1 MANEDTVGNQSIL
14 VQPWPSIDDLYP
26 LEEAEESTSLCPEC
40 QFNSGS
46 LVSILVYSALFVC
59 ATVGNVPVFLS
70 LIRNRHRKS
79 RIKLMMLNL
88 AIADLIVTFIFIPVE
103 IFWRLMVQWKAGV
116 LMCKVFQVVR
126 AFGPYL
132 SSTII
137 ICISLDR
144 YFAVLHPLK
153 VHDAQRRGKIM
164 IFLAW
169 FVSLTWSLPQAVVY
183 EVEGHPYIKDFY
195 QCVTFN
201 FFTNAPQQRVYV
213 LFGLL
218 LQYGIPLV
226 IIIWCYCKILL
237 EICHRST
244 DGELTTRTGRPTN
257 LRVQYRQ
264 VVRLRRSVPSNVEC
278 ITRTRNRTLRL
289 TVIIVLTFFWCWTPY
304 VTMVVWYQI
313 DTEGATKLN
322 EYLQNA
328 LFMFAVSNSCVNPLL
343 YGSYA
348 KSNWTRFFARCLGI
362 GAHKDGADGGSVAG
376 EPGQLERNISSHFRQ
391 TIIVTSRGSSH
402 RSKILYSTVDPPSP
416 LQPTSSIHCHQ
427 SANSHLD

>member
-1 MANEDTVGNQSIL
+1 MD
-14 VQPWPSIDDLYP
+14 
-26 LEEAEESTSLCPEC
+26 
-40 QFNSGS
+40 QFQ
-46 LVSILVYSALFVC
+46 
-59 ATVGNVPVFLS
+59 
-70 LIRNRHRKS
+70 
-79 RIKLMMLNL
+79 
-88 AIADLIVTFIFIPVE
+88 
-103 IFWRLMVQWKAGV
+103 IFWRLMVQWKAGGT
-116 LMCKVFQVVR
+116 MCKVFQVVR

-164 IFLAW
+164 IALAW

-201 FFTNAPQQRVYV
+201 FFTNAPQQREADLGYLWQVYV

-218 LQYGIPLV
+218 LQYGIPLI

-244 DGELTTRTGRPTN
+244 DGELTTGTGRPAN

-264 VVRLRRSVPSNVEC
+264 VVRLRRSAPSNVEC

-289 TVIIVLTFFWCWTPY
+289 TVVIVLTFFWCWTPY

-313 DTEGATKLN
+313 DTEGATNLN

-348 KSNWTRFFARCLGI
+348 KSNWTRFFAKCVGLG
-362 GAHKDGADGGSVAG
+362 GHKDGSSGAG
-376 EPGQLERNISSHFRQ
+376 EPGQLERHISHSRQ
-391 TIIVTSRGSSH
+391 TIIVTSQGSSH
-402 RSKILYSTVDPPSP
+402 RSKIFYSAVDSSSPP
-416 LQPTSSIHCHQ
+416 QPSSSVHRRH
-427 SANSHLD
+427 SVNSHLD